1 MRTAIAI
8 LSVSVLTLLSANSRV
23 GAQCATGLPDFKHSP
38 CFEVHIDGNVQAS
51 GVLESHDEL
60 MSDPAREAPEQRFK
74 TPSLSA
80 NGRAFL
86 DSTGTFSGNIERFRQ
101 LPGVQQRATGERP
114 IVRDLFLRSSEHWKQ
129 YPVERLK

>member
-86 DSTGTFSGNIERFRQ
+86 DSTYRAFNNEPPASDPSSEISSSARANI
-101 LPGVQQRATGERP
+101 GSST
-114 IVRDLFLRSSEHWKQ
+114 RSSG
-129 YPVERLK
+129 